1 MPAAA
6 GVLQLVGLGV
16 GAATAYQQGQDQKAI
31 ARNQSILDEA
41 QADQALKSGVIAQNQ
56 YRRQVTQL
64 LGRQRSIIAG
74 NNLQNAGSPL
84 ALQEDTAAI
93 GEADIANIRNQAALD
108 AYGFKVGASESNRR
122 GTNYDRAG
130 TSAAFSDLASLA
142 GKGYSMYKNSRPIL
156 GGSKLAYGSGY
167 G

>member
-1 MPAAA
+1 MPQAA
-6 GVLQLVGLGV
+6 GVLSLIGTGLSAV
-16 GAATAYQQGQDQKAI
+16 SSYQQGQDQKAI
-31 ARNQSILDEA
+31 ARNNAILEEG
-41 QADQALKSGVIAQNQ
+41 QAEQTQKSGVIAQNQ

-108 AYGFKVGASESNRR
+108 AYGFKVSAGQSNQR
-122 GTNYDRAG
+122 GTNYARAG
-130 TSAAFSDLASLA
+130 SASAFADLASAA